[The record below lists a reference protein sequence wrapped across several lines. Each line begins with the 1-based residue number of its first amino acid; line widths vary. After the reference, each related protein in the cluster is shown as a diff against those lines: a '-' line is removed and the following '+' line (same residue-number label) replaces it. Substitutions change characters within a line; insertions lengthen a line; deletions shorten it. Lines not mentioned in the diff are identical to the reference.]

1 MIGSIVEN
9 YKVVSVLGEG
19 GMGIVYKAFD
29 IKLERFVA
37 LKVLNQTGSLNSN
50 FVERFKREAKNQAK
64 LNHPN
69 IVSVYGFTEQ
79 NGILGIVM
87 EYVEGETLEKLIS
100 RKSKLETKEALL
112 ILQQVLEGVG
122 HAHSKNFIHRDIK
135 PSNIIL
141 NRDGVVKIMDFGIS
155 KALFDKGIT
164 KTGTKI
170 GTLLYM
176 SPEQIRA
183 EDPTKQSDIYSIG
196 ITLYEMLSGKTPF
209 DKGTEYEIMEAHLKK
224 TPPRVS
230 INSSSIPPELD
241 KIVIKALD
249 KTIYKRYKNCEEFL
263 EEVNQVLQKLDKV
276 VVEKTEKV
284 KTKQKSVDPNKV
296 AKIRRIKTAFFAL
309 PLMAV
314 IILLAYFIFNAIA
327 TYWPGL
333 TSKPKQHSDTT
344 AVYNSRPYVTSSL
357 NWVKA
362 NSGTINNLNGITFP
376 GDDIGYACGEGGTI
390 LRSTNYGTDW
400 EELLPKVDSFITF
413 TDIKFLTPGLGV
425 VVSDEGRIFRTE
437 DGGSTWQN
445 VLQLK
450 GENFFRIYV
459 AGGSTFICGAKG
471 LILKSNNNGY
481 SFRRVNSNTSNL
493 LFNIFFINQ
502 STGYAVGWNGTI
514 LKTTD
519 QGENWINK
527 NKFTDTYL
535 RDINF
540 IDSENGIAIA
550 GGGDIYRTSDGCET
564 WEKVSSGLASGLL
577 SIAFTNKSTGYIS
590 CNKGEIL
597 VTTDGG
603 MNWTV
608 SSSGGFTAL
617 NRLLVTPSK
626 KIFSAGVYGSIF
638 SSK

>member
-100 RKSKLETKEALL
+100 RKSKLETKETLL

-141 NRDGVVKIMDFGIS
+141 NREGIVKIMDFGIS

-241 KIVIKALD
+241 KIVMKALD

-263 EEVNQVLQKLDKV
+263 DDANQVLQKLDKV
-276 VVEKTEKV
+276 NVEKSEKV
-284 KTKQKSVDPNKV
+284 KTKLKPIDSNK
-296 AKIRRIKTAFFAL
+296 ADKIRRIKTAFFAL
-309 PLMAV
+309 PVMAV
-314 IILLAYFIFNAIA
+314 IILLAYFVFNAVA
-327 TYWPGL
+327 TYWPVL
-333 TSKPKQHSDTT
+333 TSKTKQQTDTT
-344 AVYNSRPYVTSSL
+344 AVYNSRPVVTSSL
-357 NWVKA
+357 NWLKL
-362 NSGTINNLNGITFP
+362 NSGTQSNLNGITFP
-376 GDDIGYACGEGGTI
+376 AEDIGFACGEGGTI
-390 LRSTNYGTDW
+390 LKSTNYGADW
-400 EELLPKVDSFITF
+400 EELLPKVDSFVTF
-413 TDIKFLTPGLGV
+413 TDIKFLTSNIGV

-437 DGGSTWQN
+437 DAGTTWQN

-450 GENFFRIYV
+450 GENFFRIYEISG
-459 AGGSTFICGAKG
+459 ATFICGAKG

-481 SFRRVNSNTSNL
+481 SFRRVNSNTANL
-493 LFNIFFINQ
+493 LFNIFFVDQ
-502 STGYAVGWNGTI
+502 LTGYAVGWNGTI

-519 QGENWINK
+519 QGENWTHQ
-527 NKFTDTYL
+527 NKFTDAYL
-535 RDINF
+535 RDVNF
-540 IDSENGIAIA
+540 IDSKNGLVIA
-550 GGGDIYRTSDGCET
+550 GGGEIFRTSDGGSK
-564 WEKVSSGLASGLL
+564 WEKISSGLASGLL
-577 SIAFTNKSTGYIS
+577 SIAFTNKKTGFIS
-590 CNKGEIL
+590 CNKGEVL
-597 VTTDGG
+597 VTKDGG
-603 MNWTV
+603 LNWEV

>member
-1 MIGSIVEN
+1 MIGSLIEN

-87 EYVEGETLEKLIS
+87 EYVEGETLEKLIT
-100 RKSKLETKEALL
+100 RKKQLDTREALQ
-112 ILQQVLEGVG
+112 ILQQMLDGVG

-135 PSNIIL
+135 PSNIII
-141 NRDGVVKIMDFGIS
+141 NKEGVVKIMDFGIS

-230 INSSSIPPELD
+230 ISSSNIPPELD
-241 KIVIKALD
+241 RIVSKALD
-249 KTIYKRYKNCEEFL
+249 KTIYKRYKNCEDFL
-263 EEVNQVLQKLDKV
+263 EETNQILQKLERSS
-276 VVEKTEKV
+276 VEKTEKV
-284 KTKQKSVDPNKV
+284 KTKQKPADQNRDNKF
-296 AKIRRIKTAFFAL
+296 RMLKTTLFAL
-309 PLMAV
+309 PLLAV
-314 IILLAYFIFNAIA
+314 IIFLAYFIFDAIVA
-327 TYWPGL
+327 YWPGV
-333 TSKPKQHSDTT
+333 TSRQIQSNDTT
-344 AVYNSRPYVTSSL
+344 AIYNTRALVTTTVDWL
-357 NWVKA
+357 KA
-362 NSGTINNLNGITFP
+362 SSGTKNNLNGISFP
-376 GDDIGYACGEGGTI
+376 SDELGFACGEQGTI
-390 LRSTNYGTDW
+390 LKSTNYGADW
-400 EELLPKVDSFITF
+400 IELLPKVDSLITF
-413 TDIKFLTPGLGV
+413 TDINFLSSNLGL
-425 VVSDEGRIFRTE
+425 VVSDDGRILRTE
-437 DGGSTWQN
+437 DGGNTWQII
-445 VLQLK
+445 LSLK
-450 GENFFRIYV
+450 GENFFRIYENK
-459 AGGSTFICGAKG
+459 GTSFICGAKG
-471 LILKSNNNGY
+471 TILKSNNGGY
-481 SFRRVNSNTSNL
+481 TFRRVNSNTANL
-493 LFNIFFINQ
+493 LFTIFFIDQ
-502 STGYAVGWNGTI
+502 STGFAVGWNGTF

-519 QGENWINK
+519 QGENWVNQ

-535 RDINF
+535 RDIF
-540 IDSENGIAIA
+540 FVDKSNGIVIA
-550 GGGDIYRTSDGCET
+550 GGGDVFKTSDGGVA
-564 WEKVSSGLASGLL
+564 WEKVSSTLASGLL
-577 SIAFTNKSTGYIS
+577 SIAFTGKTNGFIS

-597 VTTDGG
+597 VTRDGG
-603 MNWTV
+603 VNWAV

-617 NRLLVTPSK
+617 NRLSITPSN
-626 KIFSAGVYGSIF
+626 KIFAAGVYGSIF

>member
-100 RKSKLETKEALL
+100 RKSKLETKETLL

-141 NRDGVVKIMDFGIS
+141 NREGIVKIMDFGIS

-241 KIVIKALD
+241 KIVMKALD

-263 EEVNQVLQKLDKV
+263 DDANQVLQKLDKV
-276 VVEKTEKV
+276 NVEKTEKV
-284 KTKQKSVDPNKV
+284 KTKLKPIDSNK
-296 AKIRRIKTAFFAL
+296 ADKIRRIKTAFFAL
-309 PLMAV
+309 PVMAV
-314 IILLAYFIFNAIA
+314 IILLAYFVFNAVA
-327 TYWPGL
+327 TYWPVL
-333 TSKPKQHSDTT
+333 TSKTKHQTDTT
-344 AVYNSRPYVTSSL
+344 AVYNSRPVVTSSL
-357 NWVKA
+357 NWLKL
-362 NSGTINNLNGITFP
+362 NSGTQSNLNGITFP
-376 GDDIGYACGEGGTI
+376 AEDIGFACGEGGTI
-390 LRSTNYGTDW
+390 LKSTNYGADW
-400 EELLPKVDSFITF
+400 EELLPKVDSFVTF
-413 TDIKFLTPGLGV
+413 TDIKFLTSNIGV

-437 DGGSTWQN
+437 DAGTTWQN

-450 GENFFRIYV
+450 GENFFRIYEISG
-459 AGGSTFICGAKG
+459 ATFICGAKG

-481 SFRRVNSNTSNL
+481 SFRRVNSNTANL
-493 LFNIFFINQ
+493 LFNIFFVDQ
-502 STGYAVGWNGTI
+502 LTGYAVGWNGTI

-519 QGENWINK
+519 QGENWTHQ
-527 NKFTDTYL
+527 NKFTDAYL
-535 RDINF
+535 RDVNF
-540 IDSENGIAIA
+540 IDSKNGLVIA
-550 GGGDIYRTSDGCET
+550 GGGEIFRTSDGGSK
-564 WEKVSSGLASGLL
+564 WEKISSGLASGLL
-577 SIAFTNKSTGYIS
+577 SIAFTNKKTGFIS
-590 CNKGEIL
+590 CNKGEVL
-597 VTTDGG
+597 VTKDGG
-603 MNWTV
+603 LNWEV

>member
-1 MIGSIVEN
+1 MIGSIIEN

-87 EYVEGETLEKLIS
+87 EYVEGETLEKMIN
-100 RKSKLETKEALL
+100 RKNKLETKEALQ

-141 NRDGVVKIMDFGIS
+141 NKEGVVKIMDFGIS

-230 INSSSIPPELD
+230 VSSSTIPPELD
-241 KIVIKALD
+241 KIVLKALD
-249 KTIYKRYKNCEEFL
+249 KTIYKRYKDCEEFL
-263 EEVNQVLQKLDKV
+263 NDTNMVLQKLEKTN
-276 VVEKTEKV
+276 VEKTEKV
-284 KTKQKSVDPNKV
+284 KTKPKPIEKDYSGRIRKL
-296 AKIRRIKTAFFAL
+296 KITLFAFPVL
-309 PLMAV
+309 AV
-314 IILLAYFIFNAIA
+314 IVLIAYYIFNAIA

-333 TSKPKQHSDTT
+333 TSKPALPIDTT
-344 AVYNSRPYVTSSL
+344 AIYNTHPAITSSV
-357 NWVKA
+357 NWLKM
-362 NSGTINNLNGITFP
+362 NSGTNHNLNGISFP
-376 GDDIGYACGEGGTI
+376 SDELGFACGEMGVI
-390 LRSTNYGTDW
+390 LKSTNYGADW
-400 EELLPKVDSFITF
+400 VELLPKMDSLVTF
-413 TDIKFLTPGLGV
+413 TDIKFLSADLGL
-425 VVSDEGRIFRTE
+425 VVSNDGRIFRTE
-437 DGGSTWQN
+437 DGGNNWN
-445 VLQLK
+445 IVLQFK
-450 GENFFRIYV
+450 GESFFRIYQN
-459 AGGSTFICGAKG
+459 GNELFICGTKG
-471 LILKSNNNGY
+471 IILKSNNGGY
-481 SFRRVNSNTSNL
+481 SFRRMNANTGNL
-493 LFNIFFINQ
+493 LFSIFFVNA
-502 STGYAVGWNGTI
+502 STGYAVGWNGTF

-519 QGENWINK
+519 QGESWISEP
-527 NKFTDTYL
+527 KFTDSYL
-535 RDINF
+535 RDIYF
-540 IDSENGIAIA
+540 TDISNGIAIA
-550 GGGDIYRTSDGCET
+550 GGGEVFKTSDGGAT
-564 WEKVSSGLASGLL
+564 WEKVASGLVSGLL
-577 SIAFTNKSTGYIS
+577 SITFTGKTNGFIS

-597 VTTDGG
+597 VTRDGG
-603 MNWTV
+603 ATWEV

-617 NRLLVTPSK
+617 NRLLATPSK
-626 KIFSAGVYGSIF
+626 KVFSVGVYGSIF

>member
-1 MIGSIVEN
+1 MIGSLIEN
-9 YKVVSVLGEG
+9 YKIVSILGEG

-87 EYVEGETLEKLIS
+87 EYVEGETLEKLIT
-100 RKSKLETKEALL
+100 RKNKLDIKEAMH
-112 ILQQVLEGVG
+112 IVQQMLEGVG

-141 NRDGVVKIMDFGIS
+141 NKEGVVKIMDFGIS

-196 ITLYEMLSGKTPF
+196 ITLYEMLVGKTPF

-230 INSSSIPPELD
+230 INSNAIPPELD
-241 KIVIKALD
+241 KIVFKALD
-249 KTIYKRYKNCEEFL
+249 KTIFKRYQNCEEFL
-263 EEVNQVLQKLDKV
+263 DDVNQILQKVEKAS
-276 VVEKTEKV
+276 VEKTEKV
-284 KTKQKSVDPNKV
+284 NTKQKPIEKDN
-296 AKIRRIKTAFFAL
+296 ADKIRRVKIAVFAL
-309 PLMAV
+309 PVLAV
-314 IILLAYFIFNAIA
+314 LIFLAYFIFNAIA

-333 TSKPKQHSDTT
+333 TSKPIHPMDTT
-344 AVYNSRPYVTSSL
+344 AVYNSRATFTSSV
-357 NWVKA
+357 NWVKM
-362 NSGTINNLNGITFP
+362 NSGTNNNLNGITFLQ
-376 GDDIGYACGEGGTI
+376 DDLGFACGEKGTI
-390 LRSTNYGTDW
+390 LKSTNYGQDW
-400 EELLPKVDSFITF
+400 VELLPKIDSLVNF
-413 TDIKFLTPGLGV
+413 TDIKFLSSNLGL
-425 VVSDEGRIFRTE
+425 VVSDDGRIFRTE
-437 DGGSTWQN
+437 DGGNTWQN
-445 VLQLK
+445 ILQLN
-450 GENFFRIYV
+450 GENFFRIYKNNN
-459 AGGSTFICGAKG
+459 ASFICGAKG
-471 LILKSNNNGY
+471 TILKSNNGGY
-481 SFRRVNSNTSNL
+481 TFRRVNSNTSNL
-493 LFNIFFINQ
+493 LFNLFFVDEA
-502 STGYAVGWNGTI
+502 TGYAVGWNGTI

-519 QGENWINK
+519 EGENWISQ

-535 RDINF
+535 RDIYF
-540 IDSENGIAIA
+540 VDKANGIAIA
-550 GGGDIYRTSDGCET
+550 GGGDIFKTEDGGSQ
-564 WEKVSSGLASGLL
+564 WEKVSTGLVSGLL
-577 SIAFTNKSTGYIS
+577 SISFTNKTNGYIS

-597 VTTDGG
+597 ITRDGG
-603 MNWTV
+603 INWEL
-608 SSSGGFTAL
+608 SNSGGFTAL
-617 NRLLVTPSK
+617 NRLLVTPTK
-626 KIFSAGVYGSIF
+626 KVFAVGVFGSIF
-638 SSK
+638 SKK

>member
-37 LKVLNQTGSLNSN
+37 LKVLNQTGALNTN

-87 EYVEGETLEKLIS
+87 EYVEGETLEKMIT

-141 NRDGVVKIMDFGIS
+141 NKEGIVKIMDFGIS

-196 ITLYEMLSGKTPF
+196 ITLFEMLSGKTPF

-230 INSSSIPPELD
+230 IGSNSIPPELD
-241 KIVIKALD
+241 KIVMKALD

-263 EEVNQVLQKLDKV
+263 TDTNQVLMKVENSNFDKP
-276 VVEKTEKV
+276 EKV
-284 KTKQKSVDPNKV
+284 KTKQKPVDKNKV
-296 AKIRRIKTAFFAL
+296 DRIRRFKTAIFAFPVL
-309 PLMAV
+309 AV
-314 IILLAYFIFNAIA
+314 LILLAYFIFNAIA

-333 TSKPKQHSDTT
+333 TSKPVRHSDTT
-344 AVYNSRPYVTSSL
+344 AVYNSRAVAVSSL
-357 NWVKA
+357 NWIRASSNTK
-362 NSGTINNLNGITFP
+362 NNLNGITFP
-376 GDDIGYACGEGGTI
+376 SDDLGFACGEGGTI
-390 LRSTNYGTDW
+390 LKSSNYGADW

-413 TDIKFLTPGLGV
+413 TDIKFLSSNLGL
-425 VVSDEGRIFRTE
+425 VVSDGGRIFRTE
-437 DGGSTWQN
+437 DGGANWQN
-445 VLQLK
+445 VLQLQ
-450 GENFFRIYV
+450 GENFFRIYLS
-459 AGGSTFICGAKG
+459 GGATFVCGAKG
-471 LILKSNNNGY
+471 LILKSNNGGY

-493 LFNIFFINQ
+493 IFNIFFVNQ

-514 LKTTD
+514 LKTSD
-519 QGENWINK
+519 AGENWVNQS
-527 NKFTDTYL
+527 KFADTYL
-535 RDINF
+535 RDIYF
-540 IDSENGIAIA
+540 TDMDNGITIA
-550 GGGDIYRTSDGCET
+550 GGGEVFKTSDGGNS
-564 WEKVSSGLASGLL
+564 WEKVSSGLVSGLL
-577 SIAFTNKSTGYIS
+577 SIAFTNKTNGYIS
-590 CNKGEIL
+590 CNKGEVL
-597 VTTDGG
+597 VTKDGG
-603 MNWTV
+603 TNWEV

-626 KIFSAGVYGSIF
+626 KIFSVGVFGSIF

>member
-9 YKVVSVLGEG
+9 YKVVSILGEG

-100 RKSKLETKEALL
+100 RKSKLETKEALQ

-122 HAHSKNFIHRDIK
+122 NAHSKNFIHRDIK

-241 KIVIKALD
+241 KIVMKALD

-263 EEVNQVLQKLDKV
+263 EDTNQVLQKLERT

-284 KTKQKSVDPNKV
+284 KTKQKPVDKNHVDKM
-296 AKIRRIKTAFFAL
+296 KRIKTAFFAL
-309 PLMAV
+309 PVMTV

-344 AVYNSRPYVTSSL
+344 AVYNSRPIITSSL
-357 NWVKA
+357 NWVKV
-362 NSGTINNLNGITFP
+362 NSGTKSNLNGITFP
-376 GDDIGYACGEGGTI
+376 TDEIGFACGEGGTI
-390 LRSTNYGTDW
+390 LRSTNYGADW

-413 TDIKFLTPGLGV
+413 TDIKFLTSSLGV

-437 DGGSTWQN
+437 DGGITWQN

-459 AGGSTFICGAKG
+459 SGGSTFICGAKG
-471 LILKSNNNGY
+471 VILKSNNNGY
-481 SFRRVNSNTSNL
+481 TFRRVSSNTANL
-493 LFNIFFINQ
+493 LFNIFFVDQ

-540 IDSENGIAIA
+540 IDQENGIAIA
-550 GGGDIYRTSDGCET
+550 GGGDIFRTSDGCET

-577 SIAFTNKSTGYIS
+577 SIAFTNKNTGYIS

-597 VTTDGG
+597 VTRDGG
-603 MNWTV
+603 VNWEV